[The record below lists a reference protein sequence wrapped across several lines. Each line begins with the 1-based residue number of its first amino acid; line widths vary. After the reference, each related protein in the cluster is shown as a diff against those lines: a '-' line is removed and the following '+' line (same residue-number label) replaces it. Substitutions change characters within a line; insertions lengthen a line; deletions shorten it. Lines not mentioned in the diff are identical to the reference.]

1 MSEKQHEGTGEAG
14 EGTEIAPGEEG
25 AIEGAGSGEALPPIE
40 GGDADVDVSVQVPA
54 EGGESAGESGEQ
66 GEEPAG

>member
-25 AIEGAGSGEALPPIE
+25 AIEGA
-40 GGDADVDVSVQVPA
+40 DADVDVSVQVPA